1 MKNRRNKKIKE
12 MLENYGIMMA
22 SAIPIVLIF
31 CILAFTLLGD
41 PSAESGKKGKEE
53 KQSTS
58 AYAEIESP
66 SQREVETE
74 TVDPMSLR
82 KDAYPEIQDLM
93 VRYFKAKLN
102 CDVEELKQLV
112 SPIDGYT
119 MEGLE
124 YDMGI
129 PDSEAFRRVEDYQ
142 NVTCYT
148 KPGPE
153 AGTYVV
159 WVYYETKYENIET
172 GAPCMFKAYVCTGEE
187 GVYIYNGAVE
197 DEVSSYLEEASQDE
211 EVTALIDSVNQQLA
225 QACESDEA
233 LKGVYDILWGAVE
246 TEPESDTE
254 PESESVAAE

>member
-1 MKNRRNKKIKE
+1 MKDRRNKKIKE

-22 SAIPIVLIF
+22 SAIPILLIF
-31 CILAFTLLGD
+31 CILAFTLLGNPNNGND
-41 PSAESGKKGKEE
+41 KKGKGETE
-53 KQSTS
+53 STESYAQMQSTS
-58 AYAEIESP
+58 QTMP
-66 SQREVETE
+66 ETE

-102 CDVEELKQLV
+102 CDVEELKQIV

-129 PDSEAFRRVEDYQ
+129 PDSESFRRVEDYQ
-142 NVTCYT
+142 NVACYT
-148 KPGPE
+148 KPGLLD
-153 AGTYVV
+153 GTYVV

-172 GAPCMFKAYVCTGEE
+172 GAPSMFKAYVCTGEE
-187 GVYIYNGAVE
+187 GVYIYNGAIE
-197 DEVSSYLEEASQDE
+197 DEVSVYLEEASQDE
-211 EVTALIDSVNQQLA
+211 DVTALIQSVNEQLT

-246 TEPESDTE
+246 SEPETVEETEPE
-254 PESESVAAE
+254 VAAE

>member
-1 MKNRRNKKIKE
+1 MKNGKNKKIKE

-31 CILAFTLLGD
+31 CILAFTILGD
-41 PSAESGKKGKEE
+41 QNTGSGKKGKDE
-53 KQSTS
+53 KESTS
-58 AYAEIESP
+58 VYVETQSSSSTIP
-66 SQREVETE
+66 ETE
-74 TVDPMSLR
+74 TIDPMSLR

-102 CDVEELKQLV
+102 CDVEELKQIV

-142 NVTCYT
+142 NIACYT
-148 KPGPE
+148 KPGLLDD
-153 AGTYVV
+153 TYIV

-172 GAPCMFKAYVCTGEE
+172 GAPCMFKAYVCTGEQ
-187 GVYIYNGAVE
+187 GVYIYNGTVE
-197 DEVSSYLEEASQDE
+197 EDVSAYLEEASQDE
-211 EVTALIDSVNQQLA
+211 EVAALINSVNEQLA

-233 LKGVYDILWGAVE
+233 LKGVYDILWGEVEAEEESSVEVE
-246 TEPESDTE
+246 TEAA
-254 PESESVAAE
+254 AAE